1 MDIDK
6 KSVNIETPF
15 PESRAHR
22 DAVRRLKEE
31 LRKMDPEEIARRSG
45 ASYSEEGTGK
55 GSFQMMVFGEKRLVT
70 YPQFDVIEAQTGKEA
85 SERFCAIV
93 LHYLH
98 KAEGSPEEGRWVSLA
113 ELPDGQF
120 YRQAYQGYSGNRLI
134 KIFGNDL
141 DRFEKAAIAA
151 GGHKAEIGDS
161 SYSFRV
167 LPRIPLLAV
176 YWRGDEE
183 FGPSCQILFDA
194 SVSHYLPTDMCAFLG
209 SVLAD
214 RILLRA

>member
-1 MDIDK
+1 MAIDK
-6 KSVNIETPF
+6 KGVNIETPF

-22 DAVRRLKEE
+22 DAVIRLKEE
-31 LRKMDPEEIARRSG
+31 LRKREPEEIARRSG
-45 ASYSEEGTGK
+45 APYREEGEGK
-55 GSFQMMVFGEKRLVT
+55 GYFQMILFGEKIIVT
-70 YPQFDVIEAQTGKEA
+70 YPEFDVLEADTENRA

-120 YRQAYQGYSGNRLI
+120 YRQAYQGYSGNRLM

-141 DRFEKAAIAA
+141 GRFEKAATAA
-151 GGHKAEIGDS
+151 GGEKEEIGDA

-194 SVSHYLPTDMCAFLG
+194 SVSHYLLTDMCAFLG

-214 RILLRA
+214 RILLKA